1 MNIRSLS
8 SKDMA
13 KIISIEAD
21 RIKTKSTSFVSGQV
35 GYIDIPNLEVKAR
48 LRVGNIPNDEMANKR
63 I

>member
-1 MNIRSLS
+1 
-8 SKDMA
+8 MA